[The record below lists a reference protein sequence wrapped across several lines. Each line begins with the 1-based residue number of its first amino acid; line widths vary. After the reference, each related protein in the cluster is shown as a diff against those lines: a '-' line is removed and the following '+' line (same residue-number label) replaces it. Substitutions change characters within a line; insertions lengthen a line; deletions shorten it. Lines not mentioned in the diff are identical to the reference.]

1 LSSIEDFWMVA
12 NTGRGS
18 FTLLLLFLIF
28 VRICIFTIK
37 VLTVKIVQLG
47 SFVGYSLY
55 IFSMLAIYF

>member
-1 LSSIEDFWMVA
+1 MVA